1 MTPSELR
8 QRRRALGLRQVYLAR
23 ALGVSKQAIWLWEAG
38 RRGLPP
44 YLELALRELERQRR
58 ENYEARQSHA
68 SCRDDHCR

>member
-8 QRRRALGLRQVYLAR
+8 QRRRALGLRQVDLAR

-44 YLELALRELERQRR
+44 YLELALRELERRRR
-58 ENYEARQSHA
+58 ESDEVGQSHA
-68 SCRDDHCR
+68 T